1 MYEYNI
7 FIHDNLVQ
15 LENFQLYTHGI
26 KGEEKNSL
34 GNIKSEFTL
43 KVASKVEGHILQYG
57 RNIITL
63 IVVRREINTILV
75 D

>member
-1 MYEYNI
+1 M
-7 FIHDNLVQ
+7 HDNLFQ
-15 LENFQLYTHGI
+15 LVKFKLYTHGI

-34 GNIKSEFTL
+34 GNIKSQFTL
-43 KVASKVEGHILQYG
+43 IVASKVEGHILPYG

-63 IVVRREINTILV
+63 IMVKRVRNTIVV

>member
-15 LENFQLYTHGI
+15 LVNFQLYTHGI
-26 KGEEKNSL
+26 KGEGKNSL
-34 GNIKSEFTL
+34 GNSKSEVTL
-43 KVASKVEGHILQYG
+43 KVASKVEGHILPYG

-63 IVVRREINTILV
+63 IMVKREINTIVV